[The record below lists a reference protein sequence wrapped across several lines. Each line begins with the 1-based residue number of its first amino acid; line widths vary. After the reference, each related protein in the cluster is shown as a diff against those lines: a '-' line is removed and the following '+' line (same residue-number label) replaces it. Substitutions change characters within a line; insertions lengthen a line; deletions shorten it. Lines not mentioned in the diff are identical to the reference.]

1 MSDLSIRPWRHA
13 ANEMSLDES
22 AEKLSAQ
29 QARRPLEVARTRL
42 FVAGAIF
49 ALCFVIL
56 GGRLVQLSLLG
67 GGHNQERAAQHQGGL
82 LTLQRADI
90 VDRNGALLA
99 TNLPSH
105 SLYVN
110 PSQVLDAA
118 EAADKITRILPGLS
132 RDEIL
137 RKASAKGQFVWI
149 KRNLTPD
156 QHYAINRLGLP
167 GFSFEREERRVYP
180 HGSLFVHTLGF
191 AGVDNAGLAG
201 LEAARDGDLK
211 QLAKTPG
218 GKMVTAL
225 DSRVQHIVHAE
236 LSAAMAEFKAKG
248 AAGIVMDVRSGEVLA
263 LSSLPNFSP
272 YAVDTSIADQRF
284 NRATLGV
291 YELGSTFKAFTT
303 AMALEYGVVDLADRY
318 DATKPLKV
326 ARFTIRDDH
335 PQNRW
340 LDVPEIFVHSSNI
353 GAAQMARD
361 VGTERQ
367 REFLDRLGMLEALP
381 FELAENGRPLSP
393 RHWREISTMT
403 IGFGHGI
410 AVTPLHL
417 INGFATLVN
426 GGIRTTPTLL
436 RRQSAPAGEHTGERV
451 IARETS
457 DAMRMLMR
465 MVVEGGTGKQAE
477 ATGYLVGGKTG
488 TAEKAAAGGYKKN
501 ALITT
506 FVGAFPM
513 DAPRYAVLVM
523 LDEPHGNKATH
534 GYAAAGWNAAPVLGR
549 IVSQIA
555 PMLGVMPLLPPGE
568 EEENQDQAQRLLVR
582 DDGEGRN
589 FASF

>member
-13 ANEMSLDES
+13 ANDMSIDES
-22 AEKLSAQ
+22 DEKLSAR
-29 QARRPLEVARTRL
+29 QARRPLETARTRL

-67 GGHNQERAAQHQGGL
+67 GGQNQERAAEHQGGL

-110 PSQVLDAA
+110 PSQVLDPV
-118 EAADKITRILPGLS
+118 EAADKITRILPELS

-137 RKASAKGQFVWI
+137 RKASAKGQFAWI

-191 AGVDNAGLAG
+191 AGIDNAGLAG

-211 QLAKTPG
+211 QIAKTPG

-236 LSAAMAEFKAKG
+236 LSAAMTTFKAKG
-248 AAGIVMDVRSGEVLA
+248 AAGIVMDVHSGEVLA
-263 LSSLPNFSP
+263 LSSLPDFNP
-272 YAVDTSIADQRF
+272 YELDSSIADQRF

-303 AMALEYGVVDLADRY
+303 AMALEYGVVDINDRY
-318 DATKPLKV
+318 DATKPLRV
-326 ARFTIRDDH
+326 ARHTIRDDH

-361 VGTERQ
+361 VGAERQ
-367 REFLDRLGMLEALP
+367 KEFLARLGMLSPLP
-381 FELAENGRPLSP
+381 FELAENGKPLAP
-393 RHWREISTMT
+393 RHWREINTMT
-403 IGFGHGI
+403 IGYGHGI

-417 INGFATLVN
+417 ISGFATLVN
-426 GGIRTTPTLL
+426 GGMRTTPTLL
-436 RRQSAPAGEHTGERV
+436 RRPVTQTGERV

-465 MVVEGGTGKQAE
+465 MVVEQGTGKQAE
-477 ATGYLVGGKTG
+477 ADGYLVGGKTG
-488 TAEKAAAGGYKKN
+488 TAEKATVGGYKKN

-523 LDEPHGNKATH
+523 LDEPRGNEATH
-534 GYAAAGWNAAPVLGR
+534 GFAAAGWNAAPVLGR

-555 PMLGVMPLLPPGE
+555 PMLGVMPLLPSGE
-568 EEENQDQAQRLLVR
+568 EQQQDQTQRLLVR
-582 DDGEGRN
+582 ADGKGRN

>member
-1 MSDLSIRPWRHA
+1 MSDLSVRPWRNA
-13 ANEMSLDES
+13 AGDMSREGGV
-22 AEKLSAQ
+22 EKLSARD
-29 QARRPLEVARTRL
+29 AKRPLETARTRL
-42 FVAGAIF
+42 LVAGAIF

-67 GGHNQERAAQHQGGL
+67 GGQGQQHTTEHQGGL

-90 VDRNGALLA
+90 VDRNGALIA

-110 PSQVLDAA
+110 PSQVLDAG
-118 EAADKITRILPGLS
+118 EAADKISRVLPGLA
-132 RDEIL
+132 RDEVF
-137 RKASAKGQFVWI
+137 RKASAKGQFIWI
-149 KRNLTPD
+149 KRNLTPE

-167 GFSFEREERRVYP
+167 GFGFEREERRVYP

-191 AGVDNAGLAG
+191 AGIDNSGLAG
-201 LEAARDGDLK
+201 LEAARDDELRR
-211 QLAKTPG
+211 LAKTPG
-218 GKMVTAL
+218 GKLVTAL
-225 DSRVQHIVHAE
+225 DSRVQYIVHAE

-248 AAGIVMDVRSGEVLA
+248 AAGIVMDVHSGEVLA
-263 LSSLPNFSP
+263 LTSLPDFSP
-272 YAVDTSIADQRF
+272 YEVNASSANQRF

-340 LDVPEIFVHSSNI
+340 LDVPEIFIHSSNI

-361 VGTERQ
+361 VGAERQ
-367 REFLDRLGMLEALP
+367 KEFLDRLGMLSPLP
-381 FELAENGRPLSP
+381 LELAENGRPLSP
-393 RHWREISTMT
+393 RHWREINTMT

-426 GGIRTTPTLL
+426 GGNRTTPTLL
-436 RRQSAPAGEHTGERV
+436 HVADKPAGAQAGERV

-457 DAMRMLMR
+457 DTMRMLMR

-477 ATGYLVGGKTG
+477 AEGYLVGGKTG
-488 TAEKAAAGGYKKN
+488 TAEKATVGGYKKN

-513 DAPRYAVLVM
+513 DAPRYAVLVL

-534 GYAAAGWNAAPVLGR
+534 GYAGAGWNAAPVLGR
-549 IVSQIA
+549 IVAKIA
-555 PMLGVMPLLPPGE
+555 PMLGVMPLLPSNDE
-568 EEENQDQAQRLLVR
+568 EDRDQIQRLLVR
-582 DDGEGRN
+582 ADGEGRN

>member
-1 MSDLSIRPWRHA
+1 
-13 ANEMSLDES
+13 MSLDEGD
-22 AEKLSAQ
+22 EKLSAR
-29 QARRPLEVARTRL
+29 QARRPLETARTRL

-49 ALCFVIL
+49 TLCFVIL

-67 GGHNQERAAQHQGGL
+67 GGQNQERAAEHQGGL

-110 PSQVLDAA
+110 PSQVLDAV
-118 EAADKITRILPGLS
+118 EAADKITRILPELS
-132 RDEIL
+132 RDKVL
-137 RKASAKGQFVWI
+137 RKASATGQFAWI

-191 AGVDNAGLAG
+191 AGIDNAGLAG
-201 LEAARDGDLK
+201 LEAARDDDLK
-211 QLAKTPG
+211 QIAKTPD

-236 LSAAMAEFKAKG
+236 LSAAMATFKAKG
-248 AAGIVMDVRSGEVLA
+248 AAGIVMDVHSGEVLA
-263 LSSLPNFSP
+263 LSSLPDFNP
-272 YAVDTSIADQRF
+272 YELDSSIADQRF

-303 AMALEYGVVDLADRY
+303 AMALEYGVVDINDRY

-361 VGTERQ
+361 VGAERQ
-367 REFLDRLGMLEALP
+367 KDFLARLGMLSPLP
-381 FELAENGRPLSP
+381 FELAENGKPLSP
-393 RHWREISTMT
+393 RHWREINTMT
-403 IGFGHGI
+403 IGYGHGI

-417 INGFATLVN
+417 ISGFATLVN
-426 GGIRTTPTLL
+426 GGMRTTPTLL
-436 RRQSAPAGEHTGERV
+436 RRPVTQTGERV

-465 MVVEGGTGKQAE
+465 MVVEQGTGKQAE
-477 ATGYLVGGKTG
+477 AEGYLVGGKTG
-488 TAEKAAAGGYKKN
+488 TAEKATVGGYKKD

-523 LDEPHGNKATH
+523 LDEPHGNDATH
-534 GYAAAGWNAAPVLGR
+534 GLAAAGWNAAPVFGR

-555 PMLGVMPLLPPGE
+555 PMLGVMPLLPSGE
-568 EEENQDQAQRLLVR
+568 EQQQDQTQRLLVR
-582 DDGEGRN
+582 ADGKGRN